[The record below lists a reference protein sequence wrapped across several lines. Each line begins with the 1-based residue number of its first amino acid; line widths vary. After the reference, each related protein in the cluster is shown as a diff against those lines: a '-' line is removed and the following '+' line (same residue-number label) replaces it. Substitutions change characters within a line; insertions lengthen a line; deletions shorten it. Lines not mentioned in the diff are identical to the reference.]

1 MNNQQTASKIIKRV
15 SRLIISVIALL
26 MLMGCGKLNLRG
38 TNQSN
43 TPPVNEVPS
52 KSEPSDSNESAA
64 QDQNQ
69 QEGEPS
75 DNTSNTPT
83 NVDKISEQI
92 SKMTLDEK
100 VGQMVISGVDGYIN
114 DVHSSEL
121 ITKYHVGG
129 FILLGQNVKDT
140 SQVLNLLNS
149 LKDTNKKSGSS
160 IPLFLGVDQEGGR
173 IDRMPPGFEKFP
185 TNKAIGQIN
194 NSTFSNSIGKSIGQE
209 VKGFGFN
216 LDFAPV
222 LDINSN
228 PKNPIIGDRSFGAT
242 SQVVTKLGIET
253 MKGIRSENV
262 IPVVKH
268 FPGHGDTSVDSHT
281 GLPILNNDLARL
293 KSFELI
299 PFAEAIKN
307 NVDMIMIA
315 HILFP
320 KIDSKYPATM
330 SKTIITDV
338 LRNSM
343 KYKGLIITDD
353 MTMGAITSNYNI
365 GEAAVRSVN
374 AGSNIILVCH
384 DFDKEVQVIEKIKAA
399 VKDGTISQ
407 ETINS
412 SVYKILQLKQKYQI
426 TDKSINAVDVKSINS
441 LIKKTVTSYK

>member
-1 MNNQQTASKIIKRV
+1 
-15 SRLIISVIALL
+15 
-26 MLMGCGKLNLRG
+26 MGCGRLNLKG
-38 TNQSN
+38 TDQSN
-43 TPPVNEVPS
+43 TPPIKEVPN
-52 KSEPSDSNESAA
+52 KFEPSDSNASSN
-64 QDQNQ
+64 QNQNQ
-69 QEGEPS
+69 QEGKPS
-75 DNTSNTPT
+75 DNTSNAPT
-83 NVDKISEQI
+83 NVDKISEQV

-100 VGQMVISGVDGYIN
+100 VGQMVISGVDGYTN
-114 DVHSSEL
+114 DTHSSEL

-140 SQVLNLLNS
+140 NQVLNLLNS

-173 IDRMPPGFEKFP
+173 IDRMSPSFEKFP

-194 NSTFSNSIGKSIGQE
+194 NSTFSNSIGKAIGQE
-209 VKGFGFN
+209 VKSFGFN

-281 GLPILNNDLARL
+281 GLPIVNNDLARL
-293 KSFELI
+293 KSFELV

-307 NVDMIMIA
+307 NVDMMMVA

-338 LRNSM
+338 LKNSM

-426 TDKSINAVDVKSINS
+426 ADKSINTVDVKSINS
-441 LIKKTVTSYK
+441 LIKKTVNSYK